1 MKEINKFFYKIT
13 FLIFFVF
20 SAQAESKVLSIGNSE
35 AKVTIKVFSS
45 LTCPHCAN
53 FHSNIYEMLK
63 KDYID
68 RGLVKFEHHA
78 FPLDLA
84 ALNAEIIVR
93 CQDNNNKKFE
103 LLTEIYKKQT
113 TWAVGSDI
121 KKINELIKKIGVN
134 FNLSNEKM
142 DTCLENDTVQD
153 EILEQRIEAQ
163 KEYKIESTPTII
175 INEKKYSGKIN
186 YKEFKKNIDK
196 KLSMNFKQLEIT
208 GFKSFSEKTT
218 FFIEKGLTGIVGPNG
233 CGKSNIVESLRWC
246 MGENSAKSMRGS
258 GMEDVIFS
266 GTSNRPSKNISEVSL
281 LLDNQNKE
289 GPAQYE
295 EFDEISIKRKI
306 EKDKGSKYYIND
318 KEVRARDVQTFF
330 ADLSTGAHS
339 PSLISQG
346 RIGQLVTAKPIERK
360 SILEEAAGISGIHAR
375 RQEAETRLNAAE
387 NNLKRADE
395 LKKQQQKQLDNL
407 KKQAEEA
414 TRYKE
419 ISGEIKQI
427 EAGLYFLKI
436 SEIEK
441 DKKQI
446 LEKLSELDD
455 EISAISIDFNHNNTL
470 LEEENK
476 KLSPLRDKKMESAA
490 KLQKLNLD
498 MENLVEEESRVK
510 SLQDKLEKSIKTIE
524 SDLERERS
532 ISLDADL
539 NEKRLSEEKDAL
551 LKTENELLTVETNS
565 TKELKESK
573 NLLDG
578 LQSQLDSMLDQI
590 EKDIDEDKKLLKE
603 TFRELKQLV
612 KKITSSQEEYA
623 EKYGKDRSIQSDS
636 IKRKERIK
644 NIDVELKNW
653 RNLKSNSEKMNS
665 ELSNRKNKLFLELND
680 NQKNPERIATSKGQN
695 LQNLENT
702 KKRNEEIEN
711 ELIAAEK
718 KYNLIN
724 QNLKEIQIK
733 LSDLK
738 ENKARNEATVEGIE
752 NRKKDLLHSVKNEL
766 NINDEASLLPQSDLN
781 NISPNDLPTLEEQS
795 QKVEKAKKKR
805 ESLGS
810 VNLRADE
817 ETKKYETEIK
827 KMEDDRADL
836 FSAIVKLKS
845 SIDELNQKGRER
857 LLEAFTKVNRKFNEV
872 YTKLFN
878 GGTAKIELVD
888 SDDPLEAGLEMY
900 VSPPGKRLQSISLL
914 SGGEQALT
922 AMSLVFAVFLVNPS
936 PICVLDEVDAP
947 LDDANVTRFCSL
959 LDELTK
965 ITKTKFIIITHHAL
979 TMSRMH
985 RLYGVTMAEQG
996 VSQLV
1001 SVDLQKAEELVA

>member
-1 MKEINKFFYKIT
+1 MK
-13 FLIFFVF
+13 
-20 SAQAESKVLSIGNSE
+20 
-35 AKVTIKVFSS
+35 
-45 LTCPHCAN
+45 
-53 FHSNIYEMLK
+53 
-63 KDYID
+63 
-68 RGLVKFEHHA
+68 
-78 FPLDLA
+78 
-84 ALNAEIIVR
+84 
-93 CQDNNNKKFE
+93 
-103 LLTEIYKKQT
+103 
-113 TWAVGSDI
+113 
-121 KKINELIKKIGVN
+121 
-134 FNLSNEKM
+134 
-142 DTCLENDTVQD
+142 
-153 EILEQRIEAQ
+153 
-163 KEYKIESTPTII
+163 
-175 INEKKYSGKIN
+175 
-186 YKEFKKNIDK
+186 
-196 KLSMNFKQLEIT
+196 FKQLNIT

-218 FFIEKGLTGIVGPNG
+218 FLIENGLTGIVGPNG
-233 CGKSNIVESLRWC
+233 CGKSNIVEALRWC

-266 GTSNRPSKNISEVSL
+266 GTSNRSSKNISEVVL
-281 LLDNQNKE
+281 LLDNQEKE
-289 GPAQYE
+289 GPTQYK
-295 EFDEISIKRKI
+295 EFDEVVVKRKI

-318 KEVRARDVQTFF
+318 KEVRARDVQTLF

-346 RIGQLVTAKPIERK
+346 RIGQLVTSKPIERK

-414 TRYKE
+414 TKYKE
-419 ISGEIKQI
+419 ISREIKKV

-436 SEIEK
+436 REIEK
-441 DKKQI
+441 DKEHKS
-446 LEKLSELDD
+446 EKLSELED
-455 EISAISIDFNHNNTL
+455 EISAINIDFNHNNSL
-470 LEEENK
+470 LEEESK
-476 KLSPLRDKKMESAA
+476 KLAPLRDKKMESAA
-490 KLQKLNLD
+490 RLQKLNLD
-498 MENLVEEESRVK
+498 MTGLIEEEVRVR
-510 SLQDKLEKSIKTIE
+510 SLQEKLEKSIKTII
-524 SDLERERS
+524 SDLEREKS
-532 ISLDADL
+532 ISLDANL
-539 NEKRLSEEKDAL
+539 NEKRVSKEKEEL
-551 LKTENELLTVETNS
+551 LKTENELANVETNS
-565 TKELKESK
+565 SKELKISK
-573 NLLDG
+573 SKLDN
-578 LQSQLDSMLDQI
+578 LQSQLDKILDKI
-590 EKDIDEDKKLLKE
+590 EKDIDDEKKLSKKD
-603 TFRELKQLV
+603 FSELRHIVKQ
-612 KKITSSQEEYA
+612 ITTSQEEYA
-623 EKYGKDRSIQSDS
+623 EKYGKDKSIQSDS

-644 NIDVELKNW
+644 NIDVELENW
-653 RNLKSNSEKMNS
+653 RNLKTNSEKMIS
-665 ELSNRKNKLFLELND
+665 ELSDRKNKLQSELME

-711 ELIAAEK
+711 ELIEAEK
-718 KYNLIN
+718 KYDSIN
-724 QNLKEIQIK
+724 QNIKEVQTK

-738 ENKARNEATVEGIE
+738 ENKARNEATIEGIE
-752 NRKKDLLHSVKNEL
+752 NRKKDLLYSVKSEL
-766 NINDEASLLPQSDLN
+766 NIQNENEILPQSDLN
-781 NISPNDLPTLEEQS
+781 EISLDNLPSIDNQLKKS
-795 QKVEKAKKKR
+795 EKIKKQR

-836 FSAIVKLKS
+836 YSAIVKLKT

-857 LLEAFTKVNRKFNEV
+857 LLDAFTKVNRKFNEV

-900 VSPPGKRLQSISLL
+900 VSPPGKRLQSITLL

-922 AMSLVFAVFLVNPS
+922 ALSLVFAVFLVNPS

-959 LDELTK
+959 LDELTR

>member
-1 MKEINKFFYKIT
+1 
-13 FLIFFVF
+13 
-20 SAQAESKVLSIGNSE
+20 
-35 AKVTIKVFSS
+35 
-45 LTCPHCAN
+45 
-53 FHSNIYEMLK
+53 
-63 KDYID
+63 
-68 RGLVKFEHHA
+68 
-78 FPLDLA
+78 
-84 ALNAEIIVR
+84 
-93 CQDNNNKKFE
+93 
-103 LLTEIYKKQT
+103 
-113 TWAVGSDI
+113 
-121 KKINELIKKIGVN
+121 
-134 FNLSNEKM
+134 
-142 DTCLENDTVQD
+142 
-153 EILEQRIEAQ
+153 
-163 KEYKIESTPTII
+163 
-175 INEKKYSGKIN
+175 
-186 YKEFKKNIDK
+186 
-196 KLSMNFKQLEIT
+196 MNFKQLEIT

-306 EKDKGSKYYIND
+306 EKDKGSKYYINN

-573 NLLDG
+573 NLLEG

-612 KKITSSQEEYA
+612 KKITSSQEDYA

-711 ELIAAEK
+711 ELITAEK

-781 NISPNDLPTLEEQS
+781 NISPNDLPTLE
-795 QKVEKAKKKR
+795 
-805 ESLGS
+805 
-810 VNLRADE
+810 
-817 ETKKYETEIK
+817 
-827 KMEDDRADL
+827 
-836 FSAIVKLKS
+836 
-845 SIDELNQKGRER
+845 
-857 LLEAFTKVNRKFNEV
+857 
-872 YTKLFN
+872 
-878 GGTAKIELVD
+878 
-888 SDDPLEAGLEMY
+888 
-900 VSPPGKRLQSISLL
+900 
-914 SGGEQALT
+914 
-922 AMSLVFAVFLVNPS
+922 
-936 PICVLDEVDAP
+936 
-947 LDDANVTRFCSL
+947 
-959 LDELTK
+959 
-965 ITKTKFIIITHHAL
+965 
-979 TMSRMH
+979 
-985 RLYGVTMAEQG
+985 
-996 VSQLV
+996 
-1001 SVDLQKAEELVA
+1001 

>member
-1 MKEINKFFYKIT
+1 
-13 FLIFFVF
+13 
-20 SAQAESKVLSIGNSE
+20 
-35 AKVTIKVFSS
+35 
-45 LTCPHCAN
+45 
-53 FHSNIYEMLK
+53 
-63 KDYID
+63 
-68 RGLVKFEHHA
+68 
-78 FPLDLA
+78 
-84 ALNAEIIVR
+84 
-93 CQDNNNKKFE
+93 
-103 LLTEIYKKQT
+103 
-113 TWAVGSDI
+113 
-121 KKINELIKKIGVN
+121 
-134 FNLSNEKM
+134 
-142 DTCLENDTVQD
+142 
-153 EILEQRIEAQ
+153 
-163 KEYKIESTPTII
+163 
-175 INEKKYSGKIN
+175 
-186 YKEFKKNIDK
+186 
-196 KLSMNFKQLEIT
+196 MNFKQLQIT
-208 GFKSFSEKTT
+208 GFKSFSEKTN
-218 FFIEKGLTGIVGPNG
+218 FLIENGLTGIVGPNG

-266 GTSNRPSKNISEVSL
+266 GTSNKPSKNISEVTL
-281 LLDNQNKE
+281 LLDNKNKE
-289 GPAQYE
+289 GHSQYREFE
-295 EFDEISIKRKI
+295 EILVRRKI

-360 SILEEAAGISGIHAR
+360 AILEEAAGISGIHAR
-375 RQEAETRLNAAE
+375 RQEAEVRLNAAE

-419 ISGEIKQI
+419 ISKEIKKI
-427 EAGLYFLKI
+427 EAGLYYLKI

-441 DKKQI
+441 DKKI
-446 LEKLSELDD
+446 IVEKLSELDD
-455 EISAISIDFNHNNTL
+455 EISAINIDFNHNNTL

-476 KLSPLRDKKMESAA
+476 KLAPLRDKKMESAA

-498 MENLVEEESRVK
+498 MSNLVEEESRVK
-510 SLQDKLEKSIKTIE
+510 SLQEKLEKSIKTIE

-532 ISLDADL
+532 ISLDANL
-539 NEKRLSEEKDAL
+539 NEKRISKEKEEL
-551 LKTENELLTVETNS
+551 LKTENELLEVEAS
-565 TKELKESK
+565 SSKELRTSK
-573 NLLDG
+573 NQLET
-578 LQSQLDSMLDQI
+578 LQTQLDFMLDKI
-590 EKDIDEDKKLLKE
+590 ERDIDEDKKLSKE
-603 TFRELKQLV
+603 SFRELKQLV

-623 EKYGKDRSIQSDS
+623 EKYGKDKSIQSDS

-644 NIDVELKNW
+644 NIDIELKNW
-653 RNLKSNSEKMNS
+653 RNLRSNSEKMNL
-665 ELSNRKNKLFLELND
+665 ELSDRKNKLLSELSD

-702 KKRNEEIEN
+702 QKHNEEIEN
-711 ELIAAEK
+711 ELIEAEK
-718 KYNLIN
+718 KYNAIN
-724 QNLKEIQIK
+724 QNLKEVQLK

-738 ENKARNEATVEGIE
+738 ENKARNEATIEGIE
-752 NRKKDLLHSVKNEL
+752 KRKSDLLHSVKNEL
-766 NINDEASLLPQSDLN
+766 NINEEYSLLPQSDLSD
-781 NISPNDLPTLEEQS
+781 ISPDNFPSLEEQS
-795 QKVEKAKKKR
+795 QKAEKIKKQR
-805 ESLGS
+805 SSLGS

-817 ETKKYETEIK
+817 ETKKYEIEIK

-836 FSAIVKLKS
+836 YSAIVKLKT

-857 LLEAFTKVNRKFNEV
+857 LIEAFTKVNRKFNEV

-900 VSPPGKRLQSISLL
+900 VSPPGKRLQSITLL

-922 AMSLVFAVFLVNPS
+922 ALSLVFAVFLVNPS

-1001 SVDLQKAEELVA
+1001 AVDLHKAEELVA